1 VNPALEYAENTLGV
15 HKVYEDALALEGE
28 LDSLMGRFDI
38 AVDARKELDEQIED
52 REMELLIAERG
63 KAPDIPQAAMDRRIK
78 EVKHKDSVLRELRA
92 NRRQKAA
99 EASGLELDIDL
110 TKVRLKVRAARM
122 EELAG
127 YFNYLA
133 AVKNATPPPVLYA
146 EAGTPATKATGGE
159 AKKQGDTE

>member
-1 VNPALEYAENTLGV
+1 MSKAISYAENKLGV
-15 HKVYEDALALEGE
+15 HAVYEECIALEGE
-28 LDSLMGRFDI
+28 LDSLLGRFDS
-38 AVDARKELDEQIED
+38 AVDMRKELDEQIED

-63 KAPDIPQAAMDRRIK
+63 KAADISQAAMDRRLK
-78 EVKHKDSVLRELRA
+78 EVQHKDQLLRDLKA
-92 NRRQKAA
+92 QRRQKAA

-110 TKVRLKVRAARM
+110 TKVRLRVRAARL

-146 EAGTPATKATGGE
+146 EAGTPASQATGGE
-159 AKKQGDTE
+159 ATKQGETA